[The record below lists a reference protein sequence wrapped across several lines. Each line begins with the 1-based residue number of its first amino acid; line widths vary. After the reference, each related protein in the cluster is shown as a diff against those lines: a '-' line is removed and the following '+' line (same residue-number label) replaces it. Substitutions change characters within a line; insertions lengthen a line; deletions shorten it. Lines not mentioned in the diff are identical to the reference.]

1 MARTLM
7 GTRIRERRRAK
18 KLTQTALAKTV
29 GISSSYL
36 NLIEHNRRGIAGKIL
51 ISLARELGLQPSDLS
66 EGADVALINTLA
78 EAAKN
83 NPKSG
88 PEVDRIEEFVGR
100 YPGWAKLIGNLSRI
114 TRDQGETLTA
124 MTDQMA
130 HDPFLSETMHQILSK
145 ITSIRS
151 TASILATET
160 EIPGDMHDRFLK
172 NLHSDSQLLS
182 DITQKMVDFFDS
194 KNQSDLFTPS
204 ATAATTAHDFWAS
217 NEYVMTRIHNSPEIK
232 NTQAATVL
240 PDSIQRFSDFDAK
253 MPATDFAKKAAKL
266 NYDPIALAD
275 SFDTNVTDVLFR
287 MAQMPR
293 ETEFPTFGLIEV
305 DMSGAVLMRKPTPE
319 LALPLYSSACPL
331 WPIYRAFAQLN
342 QVLRTTLEMPSGDRV
357 LSYSLAVT
365 QGTLDYGLPPN
376 LRSTMIFTSD
386 IKVLRKADFPPILAG
401 LHCSV
406 CPRKSCKARRV
417 DYILA

>member
-100 YPGWAKLIGNLSRI
+100 YPGWAKLIGTLSRI

-160 EIPGDMHDRFLK
+160 
-172 NLHSDSQLLS
+172 
-182 DITQKMVDFFDS
+182 
-194 KNQSDLFTPS
+194 
-204 ATAATTAHDFWAS
+204 
-217 NEYVMTRIHNSPEIK
+217 
-232 NTQAATVL
+232 
-240 PDSIQRFSDFDAK
+240 
-253 MPATDFAKKAAKL
+253 
-266 NYDPIALAD
+266 
-275 SFDTNVTDVLFR
+275 
-287 MAQMPR
+287 
-293 ETEFPTFGLIEV
+293 
-305 DMSGAVLMRKPTPE
+305 
-319 LALPLYSSACPL
+319 
-331 WPIYRAFAQLN
+331 
-342 QVLRTTLEMPSGDRV
+342 
-357 LSYSLAVT
+357 
-365 QGTLDYGLPPN
+365 
-376 LRSTMIFTSD
+376 
-386 IKVLRKADFPPILAG
+386 
-401 LHCSV
+401 
-406 CPRKSCKARRV
+406 
-417 DYILA
+417 